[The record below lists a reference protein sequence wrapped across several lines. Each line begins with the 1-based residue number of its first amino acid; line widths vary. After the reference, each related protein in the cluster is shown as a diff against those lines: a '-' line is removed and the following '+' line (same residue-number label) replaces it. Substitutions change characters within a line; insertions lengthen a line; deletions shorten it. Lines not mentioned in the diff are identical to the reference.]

1 MAGLGVGLMA
11 AGSAGR
17 IFDLGMIAVGA
28 GLGLIPALLLQP
40 LIDKVI
46 LYADVYHIETV
57 QLFSEGTWQVGVA
70 RIDGRILSYELRA
83 TQAPPPIWTHYIHYL
98 VFAGVGAAVRTLQNR
113 QPESLVP
120 EGAVP

>member
-1 MAGLGVGLMA
+1 MA

-46 LYADVYHIETV
+46 LYADVYLDETE
-57 QLFSEGTWQVGVA
+57 QLFFEGT
-70 RIDGRILSYELRA
+70 
-83 TQAPPPIWTHYIHYL
+83 
-98 VFAGVGAAVRTLQNR
+98 
-113 QPESLVP
+113 
-120 EGAVP
+120 

>member
-1 MAGLGVGLMA
+1 MGVGLMA

-46 LYADVYHIETV
+46 LYADVYLDETE
-57 QLFSEGTWQVGVA
+57 QLFFEGT
-70 RIDGRILSYELRA
+70 
-83 TQAPPPIWTHYIHYL
+83 
-98 VFAGVGAAVRTLQNR
+98 
-113 QPESLVP
+113 
-120 EGAVP
+120 